1 MAKKATS
8 FRRRLIKRLTVLLLA
23 LTAAAIAGV
32 AVYAHHLAVKI
43 DGRFSSRRWQIPS
56 TIYSDSTLLFPGQG
70 RNHDLFLAKLEALGY
85 RRVNQSPALG
95 EYRLRPGRLEIF
107 LHDLKTPSQTRSGFP
122 VQITLDPNR
131 IGTITD
137 QRSGRALQLLELEP
151 EKIGLFFGAA
161 REQRKLVAIA
171 QVPRPLIQAVLAA
184 EDNRFYHHHGVDP
197 RGLLRALWANLR
209 AGGIRQGGSTITQ
222 QLSKNYFLTPER
234 TLSRKLRELLMALVI
249 DARYAKDEIL
259 EIYLNEIYLGQKGS
273 VSING
278 IGEAADFYFG
288 KPVEALSLT
297 EGAALAGL
305 IKAPNL
311 HSPYQDPDRCRNR
324 RDSVLKAMAKNGW
337 LTEEQLHA
345 ALEKPVTPAGFR
357 TYHRKAPYFMDYLS
371 EQLGALYSP
380 EALASMGMSIYTTL
394 DTQIQSAAE
403 TALLQGLARLEKT
416 PGLRAQRSPANRLQ
430 GAVIVMQ
437 PKTGHILAMV
447 GGRDYAESQFNRASQ
462 ARRQPGSTFKPFVF
476 LAGLERFT
484 PASRLSNR
492 PQVYEIDGQRWEPQN
507 FERETAPELSLRQ
520 ALAHSAN
527 RATVYLAM
535 QTGLDAVVAT
545 AEHFQFSTRL
555 RPLPAIALGAF
566 EVIPLELARAYCTFA
581 AGGLEPYPLSLKAVV
596 NEAGEVLERRHMNIE
611 RVISPA
617 ATFIMNSLLASVVTE
632 GTAASLAQ
640 RGIRFPAAGK
650 TGTTN
655 NSRDAWFVGY
665 TPDLLALVW
674 VGFDD
679 GAGMHASGASA
690 ALPIWAELLKA
701 VPQTVSGTW
710 FSPPPGVVQRM
721 VCSQSGQLALKAC
734 PSPMAEYF
742 MENNAPAAPC
752 PLHGRRNPFREFFDD
767 VQNRLHHK

>member
-1 MAKKATS
+1 VAKKATS
-8 FRRRLIKRLTVLLLA
+8 FRKRLIKRLPLLLLA
-23 LTAAAIAGV
+23 LAVVAMAGL
-32 AVYAHHLAVKI
+32 AVYGGYLAVQI
-43 DGRFSSRRWQIPS
+43 DDRFSSRRWQVPS
-56 TIYSDSTLLFPGQG
+56 TVYSDSTLLFPGQG
-70 RNHDLFLAKLEALGY
+70 CNHELFIAKLEALGY
-85 RRVNQSPALG
+85 RRVNRPPAFG
-95 EYRLRPGRLEIF
+95 EYRLRPGRLEVF

-122 VQITLDPNR
+122 VQIALDRNR
-131 IGTITD
+131 IGAITD
-137 QRSGRALQLLELEP
+137 QRSGRALPLLELEP

-161 REQRKLVAIA
+161 REQRKLVAID

-184 EDNRFYHHHGVDP
+184 EDSRFYHHHGVDP

-234 TLSRKLRELLMALVI
+234 TLSRKLKELLMALLI

-288 KPVEALSLT
+288 KPVATLSLT
-297 EGAALAGL
+297 EAAALAGL

-311 HSPYQDPDRCRNR
+311 YSPHQDLERCRNR
-324 RDSVLKAMAKNGW
+324 RDTVLRAMAKNGW
-337 LTEEQLHA
+337 LTADALHD
-345 ALEKPVTPAGFR
+345 ALETPLTPAGFR
-357 TYHRKAPYFMDYLS
+357 TYHRMAPYFMDYLS

-403 TALLQGLARLEKT
+403 TALLRGLARLEKS
-416 PGLRAQRSPANRLQ
+416 PGLRARRSPAARLQ
-430 GAVIVMQ
+430 GAVVVMQ

-447 GGRDYAESQFNRASQ
+447 GGRDYAESQFNRVSQ

-476 LAGLERFT
+476 LAGLKRFT

-492 PQVYEIDGQRWEPQN
+492 PRVYEIDGRRWEPQN
-507 FERETAPELSLRQ
+507 FEREPAPELSFRQ

-527 RATVYLAM
+527 RATVSLAM

-545 AEHFQFSTRL
+545 AEDFQFSTRL
-555 RPLPAIALGAF
+555 RPLPAMALGAF
-566 EVIPLELARAYCTFA
+566 EVIPLELARAYCTFP
-581 AGGLEPYPLSLKAVV
+581 AGGLEPYPLALKAVV
-596 NEAGEVLERRHMNIE
+596 NEAGQVLERRHMSIE

-617 ATFIMNSLLASVVTE
+617 AAFIMNSLLASVVTE
-632 GTAASLAQ
+632 GTAISLAR
-640 RGIRFPAAGK
+640 RGITFPVAGK

-665 TPDLLALVW
+665 TPELLALVW

-679 GAGMHASGASA
+679 GASIHASGPSA
-690 ALPIWAELLKA
+690 ALPIWADLLTA
-701 VPQTVSGTW
+701 IPQTVSGAW
-710 FSPPPGVVQRM
+710 FSPPPGVVQRR
-721 VCSQSGQLALKAC
+721 VCRQSGQLALKAC
-734 PSPMAEYF
+734 PTPMVEYF
-742 MENNAPAAPC
+742 LETNAPTTPC
-752 PLHGRRNPFREFFDD
+752 PLHRRSNPLRKFFDD
-767 VQNRLHHK
+767 VQKRLPHK

>member
-8 FRRRLIKRLTVLLLA
+8 FRKRLIKRLPLLLLA
-23 LTAAAIAGV
+23 LAVVAMAGL
-32 AVYAHHLAVKI
+32 AVYGGYLAVQI
-43 DGRFSSRRWQIPS
+43 DDRFSSRRWQVPS
-56 TIYSDSTLLFPGQG
+56 TVYSDSTLLFPGQG
-70 RNHDLFLAKLEALGY
+70 CNQALFLAKLEALGY
-85 RRVNQSPALG
+85 RRVNRPPAFG
-95 EYRLRPGRLEIF
+95 EYRLQPGRLEVF
-107 LHDLKTPSQTRSGFP
+107 LHDLETPSQTRSGFP
-122 VQITLDPNR
+122 VRIALDRNR
-131 IGTITD
+131 IGAITD
-137 QRSGRALQLLELEP
+137 QRSGRALPLLELEP

-161 REQRKLVAIA
+161 REQRKLVAID

-184 EDNRFYHHHGVDP
+184 EDSRFYHHHGVDP

-234 TLSRKLRELLMALVI
+234 TLSRKLKELLMALLI

-288 KPVEALSLT
+288 KPVATLSLT
-297 EGAALAGL
+297 EAAALAGL

-311 HSPYQDPDRCRNR
+311 YSPHQDLERCRNR
-324 RDSVLKAMAKNGW
+324 RDTVLRAMAKNGW
-337 LTEEQLHA
+337 LTADALHD
-345 ALEKPVTPAGFR
+345 ALETPLTPAGFR
-357 TYHRKAPYFMDYLS
+357 TYHRMAPYFMDYLS

-403 TALLQGLARLEKT
+403 TALLRGLARLEKR
-416 PGLRAQRSPANRLQ
+416 PGLRGRRSPATRLQ
-430 GAVIVMQ
+430 GAVVVMQ

-447 GGRDYAESQFNRASQ
+447 GGRDYAESQFNRVSQ

-476 LAGLERFT
+476 LAGLKRFT

-492 PQVYEIDGQRWEPQN
+492 PQVYEIDGRRWEPQN
-507 FERETAPELSLRQ
+507 FEREPAPELSFRQ

-527 RATVYLAM
+527 RATVSLAM

-545 AEHFQFSTRL
+545 AEDFQFSTRL
-555 RPLPAIALGAF
+555 RPLPAMALGAF
-566 EVIPLELARAYCTFA
+566 EVIPLELARAYCTFP
-581 AGGLEPYPLSLKAVV
+581 AGGLEPYPLALKAVV
-596 NEAGEVLERRHMNIE
+596 NEAGQVLERRHMSIE

-617 ATFIMNSLLASVVTE
+617 AAFIMNSLLASVVTE
-632 GTAASLAQ
+632 GTAISLAR
-640 RGIRFPAAGK
+640 RGITFPVAGK

-665 TPDLLALVW
+665 TPELLALVW

-679 GAGMHASGASA
+679 GASIHASGPSA
-690 ALPIWAELLKA
+690 ALPIWADLLTA
-701 VPQTVSGTW
+701 IPQTVSGAW
-710 FSPPPGVVQRM
+710 FSPPPGVVQRR
-721 VCSQSGQLALKAC
+721 VCGQSGQLALKAC
-734 PSPMAEYF
+734 PTPMVEYF
-742 MENNAPAAPC
+742 LETNAPTTPC
-752 PLHGRRNPFREFFDD
+752 PLHRRSNPLRKFFDD
-767 VQNRLHHK
+767 VQKRLPHK

>member
-1 MAKKATS
+1 VAKKATS
-8 FRRRLIKRLTVLLLA
+8 FRKRLIKRLTLLLLA
-23 LTAAAIAGV
+23 LAAAAMAGL
-32 AVYAHHLAVKI
+32 AVYAGCLSVQI

-56 TIYSDSTLLFPGQG
+56 TVYSDSTLLFPGQG
-70 RNHDLFLAKLEALGY
+70 CNRDLFLAKLEALGY
-85 RRVNQSPALG
+85 RRVNRPPAFG
-95 EYRLRPGRLEIF
+95 EYRLRPGRLEVF

-122 VQITLDPNR
+122 VQITLDPDR
-131 IGTITD
+131 IGAITD
-137 QRSGRALQLLELEP
+137 QRSGRALPLLELEP

-161 REQRKLVAIA
+161 REQRKLVAID
-171 QVPRPLIQAVLAA
+171 QVPLPLIQAVLAA
-184 EDNRFYHHHGVDP
+184 EDSRFYHHHGVDP

-209 AGGIRQGGSTITQ
+209 AGSIRQGGSTITQ

-234 TLSRKLRELLMALVI
+234 TLSRKLKELLMALVI
-249 DARYAKDEIL
+249 DARYAKGEIL

-278 IGEAADFYFG
+278 IGEAANFYFG

-297 EGAALAGL
+297 EAAALAGL

-311 HSPYQDPDRCRNR
+311 YSPHQNPERCRNR

-337 LTEEQLHA
+337 LTEEQLHQ
-345 ALEKPVTPAGFR
+345 ALEKPLTTAGFR
-357 TYHRKAPYFMDYLS
+357 TYHRMAPYFMDYLS

-403 TALLQGLARLEKT
+403 TALLRGLARLEKS
-416 PGLRAQRSPANRLQ
+416 PGLRARPSPANRLQ

-447 GGRDYAESQFNRASQ
+447 GGRDYAESQFNRVSQ

-492 PQVYEIDGQRWEPQN
+492 PQVYELDGRRWEPQN
-507 FERETAPELSLRQ
+507 FERETVPELSLRQ

-566 EVIPLELARAYCTFA
+566 EVIPLELARAYCAFPS
-581 AGGLEPYPLSLKAVV
+581 GGLEPYPLSLKAVV
-596 NEAGEVLERRHMNIE
+596 NETAEVLERRHMSID

-617 ATFIMNSLLASVVTE
+617 AAFIMNSLMASVVTE
-632 GTAASLAQ
+632 GTAISLAE
-640 RGIRFPAAGK
+640 RGITFPAAGK

-679 GAGMHASGASA
+679 GASIHASGSSA
-690 ALPIWAELLKA
+690 ALPIWADLLKA
-701 VPQTVSGTW
+701 IPQTVSGGW
-710 FSPPPGVVQRM
+710 FTPPPGVVQRT
-721 VCSQSGQLALKAC
+721 VCRQSGQLARNAC
-734 PSPMAEYF
+734 PNQMAEYF
-742 MENNAPAAPC
+742 LENNAPTASC
-752 PLHGRRNPFREFFDD
+752 PLHRRSNPLRNFFDD
-767 VQNRLHHK
+767 AQNRLHHK

>member
-23 LTAAAIAGV
+23 LTAAAITGV

-137 QRSGRALQLLELEP
+137 QRSGRALPLLELEP

-234 TLSRKLRELLMALVI
+234 TLSRKFKELLMALVI

-416 PGLRAQRSPANRLQ
+416 PGLRAQR
-430 GAVIVMQ
+430 
-437 PKTGHILAMV
+437 
-447 GGRDYAESQFNRASQ
+447 
-462 ARRQPGSTFKPFVF
+462 
-476 LAGLERFT
+476 
-484 PASRLSNR
+484 
-492 PQVYEIDGQRWEPQN
+492 
-507 FERETAPELSLRQ
+507 
-520 ALAHSAN
+520 
-527 RATVYLAM
+527 
-535 QTGLDAVVAT
+535 
-545 AEHFQFSTRL
+545 
-555 RPLPAIALGAF
+555 
-566 EVIPLELARAYCTFA
+566 
-581 AGGLEPYPLSLKAVV
+581 
-596 NEAGEVLERRHMNIE
+596 
-611 RVISPA
+611 
-617 ATFIMNSLLASVVTE
+617 
-632 GTAASLAQ
+632 
-640 RGIRFPAAGK
+640 
-650 TGTTN
+650 
-655 NSRDAWFVGY
+655 
-665 TPDLLALVW
+665 
-674 VGFDD
+674 
-679 GAGMHASGASA
+679 
-690 ALPIWAELLKA
+690 
-701 VPQTVSGTW
+701 
-710 FSPPPGVVQRM
+710 
-721 VCSQSGQLALKAC
+721 
-734 PSPMAEYF
+734 
-742 MENNAPAAPC
+742 
-752 PLHGRRNPFREFFDD
+752 
-767 VQNRLHHK
+767 

>member
-8 FRRRLIKRLTVLLLA
+8 FRKRLIKRLPLLLLA
-23 LTAAAIAGV
+23 LAVVAMAGL
-32 AVYAHHLAVKI
+32 AVYSGYLAVKI
-43 DGRFSSRRWQIPS
+43 DGRFSSRRWQVPS
-56 TIYSDSTLLFPGQG
+56 TVYSDSTLLFPGQG
-70 RNHDLFLAKLEALGY
+70 CNQALFLAKLEALGY
-85 RRVNQSPALG
+85 RQVNRPPAFG
-95 EYRLRPGRLEIF
+95 EYRLRPGRLEVF
-107 LHDLKTPSQTRSGFP
+107 LHDLETPSQTRSGFP
-122 VQITLDPNR
+122 VQIALDRNR

-137 QRSGRALQLLELEP
+137 QRSGRALPLLELEP

-161 REQRKLVAIA
+161 REQRKLVAID

-184 EDNRFYHHHGVDP
+184 EDSRFYHHHGVDP

-234 TLSRKLRELLMALVI
+234 TLSRKLKELLMALLI
-249 DARYAKDEIL
+249 DARYAKAEIL

-288 KPVEALSLT
+288 KPVATLSLT
-297 EGAALAGL
+297 EAAVLAGL
-305 IKAPNL
+305 IKAPNRY
-311 HSPYQDPDRCRNR
+311 SPHQDLERCRNR
-324 RDSVLKAMAKNGW
+324 RDTVLRAMAKNGW
-337 LTEEQLHA
+337 LTVEALHD
-345 ALEKPVTPAGFR
+345 ALETPLTPAGFR
-357 TYHRKAPYFMDYLS
+357 TYHRMAPYFMDYLS

-403 TALLQGLARLEKT
+403 TALLQGLAHLEKS
-416 PGLRAQRSPANRLQ
+416 PGLRARRSPATRLQ
-430 GAVIVMQ
+430 GAVVVMQ

-447 GGRDYAESQFNRASQ
+447 GGRDYAESQFNRVSQ

-476 LAGLERFT
+476 LAGLKRFT

-492 PQVYEIDGQRWEPQN
+492 PQVYEIDGRRWEPQN
-507 FERETAPELSLRQ
+507 FERETAPELSFRQ

-527 RATVYLAM
+527 RATVSLAI

-545 AEHFQFSTRL
+545 AEDFQFSTRL
-555 RPLPAIALGAF
+555 RPLPAMALGAF
-566 EVIPLELARAYCTFA
+566 EVIPLELARAYCTFP
-581 AGGLEPYPLSLKAVV
+581 AGGLEPYPLALKAVV
-596 NEAGEVLERRHMNIE
+596 NEAGQVLERRHMSIE

-617 ATFIMNSLLASVVTE
+617 AAFIMNSLLASVVTE
-632 GTAASLAQ
+632 GTAISLAR
-640 RGIRFPAAGK
+640 RGITFPVAGK

-665 TPDLLALVW
+665 TPELLALVW

-679 GAGMHASGASA
+679 GASIHASGPSA
-690 ALPIWAELLKA
+690 ALPIWADLLKA
-701 VPQTVSGTW
+701 IPQTVSGAW
-710 FSPPPGVVQRM
+710 FSPPPGVVQRR
-721 VCSQSGQLALKAC
+721 VCRQSGQLALKAC
-734 PSPMAEYF
+734 PTPMLEYF
-742 MENNAPAAPC
+742 LETNAPTTPC
-752 PLHGRRNPFREFFDD
+752 PLHRRSNPLRKFFDD
-767 VQNRLHHK
+767 VQKRLPHK

>member
-1 MAKKATS
+1 VAKKATS
-8 FRRRLIKRLTVLLLA
+8 FRKRLIKRLPLLLLA
-23 LTAAAIAGV
+23 LAVVAMAGL
-32 AVYAHHLAVKI
+32 AVYGGYLAVQI
-43 DGRFSSRRWQIPS
+43 DGRFSSRRWQVPS
-56 TIYSDSTLLFPGQG
+56 TVYSDSTLLFPGQG
-70 RNHDLFLAKLEALGY
+70 CNHELFIAKLEALGY
-85 RRVNQSPALG
+85 RRVNRPPAFG
-95 EYRLRPGRLEIF
+95 EYRLRPGRLEVF
-107 LHDLKTPSQTRSGFP
+107 LHDLETPSQTRSGFP
-122 VQITLDPNR
+122 VQIALDRNR
-131 IGTITD
+131 IGAITD
-137 QRSGRALQLLELEP
+137 QRSGRALPLLELEP

-161 REQRKLVAIA
+161 REQRKLVAID

-184 EDNRFYHHHGVDP
+184 EDSRFYHHHGVDP

-234 TLSRKLRELLMALVI
+234 TLSRKLKELLMALLI

-288 KPVEALSLT
+288 KPVATLSLT
-297 EGAALAGL
+297 EAAALAGL

-311 HSPYQDPDRCRNR
+311 YSPHQDLERCRNR
-324 RDSVLKAMAKNGW
+324 RDTVLRAMAKNGW
-337 LTEEQLHA
+337 LTADALHD
-345 ALEKPVTPAGFR
+345 ALETPLTPAGFR
-357 TYHRKAPYFMDYLS
+357 TYHRMAPYFMDYLS

-403 TALLQGLARLEKT
+403 TALLRGLARLEKS
-416 PGLRAQRSPANRLQ
+416 PGLRARRSPAARLQ
-430 GAVIVMQ
+430 GAVVVMQ

-447 GGRDYAESQFNRASQ
+447 GGRDYAESQFNRVSQ

-476 LAGLERFT
+476 LAGLKRFT

-492 PQVYEIDGQRWEPQN
+492 PRVYEIDGRRWEPQN
-507 FERETAPELSLRQ
+507 FEREPAPELSFRQ

-527 RATVYLAM
+527 RATVSLAM

-545 AEHFQFSTRL
+545 AEDFQFSTRL
-555 RPLPAIALGAF
+555 RPLPAMALGAF
-566 EVIPLELARAYCTFA
+566 EVIPLELARAYCTFP
-581 AGGLEPYPLSLKAVV
+581 AGGLEPYPLALKAVV
-596 NEAGEVLERRHMNIE
+596 NEAGQVLERRHMSIE

-617 ATFIMNSLLASVVTE
+617 AAFIMNSLLASVVTE
-632 GTAASLAQ
+632 GTAISLAR
-640 RGIRFPAAGK
+640 RGITFPVAGK

-665 TPDLLALVW
+665 TPELLALVW

-679 GAGMHASGASA
+679 GASIHASGPSA
-690 ALPIWAELLKA
+690 ALPIWADLLTA
-701 VPQTVSGTW
+701 IPQTVSGAW
-710 FSPPPGVVQRM
+710 FSPPPGVVQRR
-721 VCSQSGQLALKAC
+721 VCRQSGQLALKAC
-734 PSPMAEYF
+734 PTPMVEYF
-742 MENNAPAAPC
+742 LETNAPTTPC
-752 PLHGRRNPFREFFDD
+752 PLHRRSNPLRKFFDD
-767 VQNRLHHK
+767 VQKRLPHK